1 MKVTEVTTHI
11 INSTWRNL
19 VFVRVHTDAGII
31 GTGECTPVYG
41 TGAMGTEAAAREIAA
56 YHLVG
61 RDPLDIEAFY
71 DRAFRESFWGR
82 NPGVLFMGG
91 VSGLEQ
97 ALWDITGKA
106 MDVPVWRLLG
116 GKCRDQLRLYANGW
130 YMEARTEGKLQAYVD
145 AAKRVVD
152 DGFTAMK
159 FDPFM
164 GSPTLNDAIP
174 PKHIDTFRDGPI
186 VERVAAVREAVGPD
200 VDIIVEVHGW
210 LDVRTAIRFGQKFA
224 PYAPMAY
231 EEPIEPTNVDAM
243 KKVSDRV
250 DIPIASGERIYTR
263 YGFREYIEQQALDI
277 IQPDIGICG
286 GIAEIRK
293 IAAHAETYHIGFAP
307 HNCNGPVATAATV
320 HADFATTNFVIQE
333 WFPYELPEHYGLVNH
348 AYEPTHKDGYL
359 DLPERP
365 GLGVELTELALANN
379 TYKPLRETPSSSL

>member
-1 MKVTEVTTHI
+1 MRVTEVTTHI

-31 GTGECTPVYG
+31 GTGECTPVYA

-56 YHLVG
+56 YHLIG

-97 ALWDITGKA
+97 ALWDIAGKA

-130 YMEARTEGKLQAYVD
+130 YTDARTTGKLQDYID
-145 AAKRVVD
+145 SAKRVVD

-333 WFPYELPEHYGLVNH
+333 WFPYELPEHYGLVDR
-348 AYEPTHKDGYL
+348 AYEPTHNDGYL
-359 DLPERP
+359 DVPERP
-365 GLGVELTELALANN
+365 GLGVELTDLALAKN
-379 TYKPLRETPSSSL
+379 TYKALREAPAST

>member
-1 MKVTEVTTHI
+1 MKVTEVTTHV

-31 GTGECTPVYG
+31 GTGECTPVYA

-56 YHLVG
+56 YHLIG

-91 VSGLEQ
+91 VSGLEM
-97 ALWDITGKA
+97 ALWDIMGKA

-116 GKCRDQLRLYANGW
+116 GKCRDKLRLYANGW
-130 YMEARTEGKLQAYVD
+130 YMEARAAGKLQGYVD

-174 PKHIDTFRDGPI
+174 PRHIDTFRDGPI

-200 VDIIVEVHGW
+200 IDIIVEVHGW

-263 YGFREYIEQQALDI
+263 FGFREYIEQQALDI

-333 WFPYELPEHYGLVNH
+333 WFPYEADEHYGLVDR

-359 DLPERP
+359 DLPDRP
-365 GLGVELTELALANN
+365 GLGVELTDLALAKN
-379 TYKPLRETPSSSL
+379 TYKALREPPSST

>member
-97 ALWDITGKA
+97 ALWDIAGKA

-250 DIPIASGERIYTR
+250 
-263 YGFREYIEQQALDI
+263 
-277 IQPDIGICG
+277 
-286 GIAEIRK
+286 
-293 IAAHAETYHIGFAP
+293 
-307 HNCNGPVATAATV
+307 
-320 HADFATTNFVIQE
+320 
-333 WFPYELPEHYGLVNH
+333 
-348 AYEPTHKDGYL
+348 
-359 DLPERP
+359 
-365 GLGVELTELALANN
+365 
-379 TYKPLRETPSSSL
+379 

>member
-1 MKVTEVTTHI
+1 MKVTEVTTHV

-19 VFVRVHTDAGII
+19 VFVRVHTDAGVI

-56 YHLVG
+56 YHLVD
-61 RDPLDIEAFY
+61 RDPMDIEAFY
-71 DRAFRESFWGR
+71 DRAYRESFWGR

-91 VSGLEQ
+91 LSGLEQ
-97 ALWDITGKA
+97 ACWDIMGKVL
-106 MDVPVWRLLG
+106 DVPVWRLLG
-116 GKCRDQLRLYANGW
+116 GKCREKIRLYANGW
-130 YMEARTEGKLQAYVD
+130 YMEARAAGKLQGYVD

-164 GSPTLNDAIP
+164 GSPTLSDAIP
-174 PKHIDTFRDGPI
+174 PKHIDAFNDGPI

-210 LDVRTAIRFGQKFA
+210 LDVRTAIRFGKKFA

-243 KKVSDRV
+243 KKVADRV

-263 YGFREYIEQQALDI
+263 YAFREFIEHQALDL
-277 IQPDIGICG
+277 IQPDVGICG

-293 IAAHAETYHIGFAP
+293 IAAHAETYHIGIAP

-333 WFPYELPEHYGLVNH
+333 WFPYELPEHYGLVDH
-348 AYEPTHKDGYL
+348 PFEPIHKDGYL
-359 DLPERP
+359 GLPERP
-365 GLGVELTELALANN
+365 GLGVELTELALAKN
-379 TYKPLRETPSSSL
+379 TYKALR